1 MAQTKSARRVTPL
14 HCTVV
19 TKGADNWFTP
29 FAEQLVEE
37 LSPTV
42 DATLLFS
49 HEDVEQSD
57 IVFYLSYHSV
67 VPSAIL
73 ALGGNNVVVHASDLP
88 HGRGWSPLTWQV
100 LAGQDE
106 ITLTLFE
113 ATASVDSGPIYIK
126 KSLKLSGTEL
136 IEELR
141 EVVGS
146 QTISIC
152 AQFVAQF
159 PQLVADRQE
168 QAGLVTYYR
177 RRTPEDSRIDPT
189 QSIEKQFNL
198 LRVVDN
204 DKYPAFFDFNN
215 RRYYLRIESSSV

>member
-1 MAQTKSARRVTPL
+1 MKSVRRVTPSR
-14 HCTVV
+14 CTVV
-19 TKGADNWFTP
+19 TRGVDNWFTP

-37 LSPTV
+37 LSPTA
-42 DATLLFS
+42 DATLLFC
-49 HEDVEQSD
+49 HEDVEKSD

-67 VPSAIL
+67 VPQAIL

-100 LAGQDE
+100 LEGREE

-113 ATASVDSGPIYIK
+113 ATDSVDAGPIYIQK
-126 KSLKLSGTEL
+126 NLELSGTEL

-141 EVVGS
+141 EVIGI

-152 AQFVAQF
+152 AQFVTQF
-159 PQLVADRQE
+159 SQMVNNSHE
-168 QAGLVTYYR
+168 QVGLATYYR
-177 RRTPEDSRIDPT
+177 RRTPDDSRIDPSR
-189 QSIEKQFNL
+189 SIEEQFNL

-204 DKYPAFFDFNN
+204 DRYPAFFELNN
-215 RRYYLRIESSSV
+215 RRYYLRIESSGV